1 MDTFDTIKTRLDYR
15 SYAAKSVPPE
25 VKLKVLEAGRSTGS
39 GMNRQHWRF
48 LLIDDKE
55 AIKQLAKD
63 STSGG
68 WVSGADFAVVV
79 LTDPA
84 LGFHSIDAGRAIQDM
99 ELAAWNSGV
108 ASCIYT
114 GVKEE
119 SMRRDFGI
127 PKEMRA
133 SAVIGFGY
141 PSKKILGKK
150 DRKPLAELAHI
161 NKFGNK
167 FDPKKLA

>member
-1 MDTFDTIKTRLDYR
+1 
-15 SYAAKSVPPE
+15 
-25 VKLKVLEAGRSTGS
+25 
-39 GMNRQHWRF
+39 MNKQHWRF

-55 AIKQLAKD
+55 AIKKLAQD

-68 WVSGADFAVVV
+68 WVSGANFAVVV
-79 LTDPA
+79 LTDPT
-84 LGFHSIDAGRAIQDM
+84 LGFHLIDAGRAVQDM

-119 SMRRDFGI
+119 SMRKDFGI
-127 PKEMRA
+127 PKELRPT
-133 SAVIGFGY
+133 AVIGFGY

-150 DRKPLAELAHI
+150 DRKPLTELAHI
-161 NKFGNK
+161 NMFGNK
-167 FDPKKLA
+167 LDPKKLT